1 MPKKP
6 RKSPEDKKALSLERD
21 RRNTYGENAKSS
33 RRNLPKAKARPHRA
47 NRRAAH
53 QALSAAE
60 GEATVDAADVAEL
73 QLHHKRPKSF
83 RKQPDTPLGEVLARK
98 ASRRAGTRASVA
110 GPATRKSR

>member
-6 RKSPEDKKALSLERD
+6 RRSPEEKKLLSLERD

-60 GEATVDAADVAEL
+60 GAAAVEAAEAAERQL
-73 QLHHKRPKSF
+73 QHKRPKVF

-98 ASRRAGTRASVA
+98 VARRAGKAKTVA
-110 GPATRKSR
+110 GPPSR